1 MPENWKFTQGIF
13 YTFSE
18 EDLKKNQY
26 FIRIFSSFSNW
37 IFTLSL
43 FQITGKHFF
52 CNVWVMT
59 IIAYIFTLE
68 MKIGLQEKA
77 EIGSKFLIGN
87 ITVDW
92 YINIVTVYFYLT

>member
-1 MPENWKFTQGIF
+1 
-13 YTFSE
+13 
-18 EDLKKNQY
+18 
-26 FIRIFSSFSNW
+26 
-37 IFTLSL
+37 
-43 FQITGKHFF
+43 
-52 CNVWVMT
+52 MT

-92 YINIVTVYFYLT
+92 YINIITVYVYLT